1 MIMHQLDVRIRR
13 MKSDLRSLIVRR
25 RVPVAGIET
34 APEGS
39 SAFVPF
45 ENGSRWAFE
54 PGDNWQDFR
63 FTLTVPDDFRGQ
75 VRLIEDTSANDPR
88 EASGQIVVWVNGAI
102 AQAFDNEHKELI
114 LQDRAEP
121 GESFDIFLQA
131 YHKTG
136 RTRAG
141 LNLPRMALF
150 IADTM
155 DDVRGLYFD
164 IDVPHSACLLETVG
178 EREREIT
185 LRILSDALN
194 LIDLRDPYSADF
206 HVSVAAARAFLKEN
220 YYGKI
225 AGDVPEAVAECVGH
239 SHLDV
244 AYRWDLHQTRH
255 KAVRTFSTMLNL
267 LARYPEFRFMSSQPQ
282 LYEFVKEDEP
292 ALYERIRAAVRE
304 GRWEPEGGMWVE
316 ADCNLSG
323 GEALVRQLL
332 YGNEFFETEFGR
344 RSRILW
350 LPDVFGYSAALPQI
364 LKKSGIDY
372 FMTSKLSW
380 SEYNETPYDTF
391 LWKGID
397 GSEIL
402 SHFTP
407 ARNFESDSGSSEE
420 SSYYTTYNAIL
431 SPNMV
436 KGGWARFQQKGVDNH
451 YLMCCGYGDG
461 GGGTTEQMLENAR
474 RMTGPVAGCPAVRHT
489 TALSFFQNL
498 ERRVSGN
505 KRLPKWSGEL
515 YLEYHRG
522 TYTAQGKNKRN
533 NRRMEIALRDLEFW
547 LVLSKL
553 PYPQDE
559 LRDIWRNML
568 TLQFHDI
575 LPGSG
580 IHKVYTDSDEIYAD
594 LFARVAVLKKQ
605 AMAALTANMR
615 GDIAVTNTLSETRSD
630 ILRFTAP
637 DGICAIENGAGEC
650 FPAQKLAD
658 GSYIAYVRDLPPM
671 SINSFRFV
679 YGKEAESTLKLTK
692 DGFETPFFKGTFDA
706 AFRITSLIDKAED
719 RELVKPGRALNTI
732 VYYENRPHFR
742 DAWDINI
749 YYNERFWNVEDAAE
763 AKIESIGPTAAVLA
777 VTWKTGRS
785 TVTERYTFYRNL
797 KRIDFDADIDWQEP
811 HGLLKAHFPMDI
823 FYNAAQFDIQYGNVT
838 RATHKNT
845 SWDTARFEVCA
856 HKWADVSEAAYGAS
870 ILNDCKYGYS
880 VDEDGMALT
889 LLKSSTDPDPVAD
902 IGRHVFSYALL
913 PHGGDWKDANVPA
926 RAYEFNIPME
936 AIPMNGTGSAPAPQP
951 YASVS
956 ESNIILET
964 VKGALHGEGTILRLY
979 ECFGKRTKTKLTFG
993 FTPTFVTATTLM
1005 EDDKSPVP
1013 TESNSVTLTFTP
1025 YEINTLR
1032 IK

>member
-1 MIMHQLDVRIRR
+1 MIMHQLDARIRR

-25 RVPVAGIET
+25 KVPVAGIET

-39 SAFVPF
+39 DVFVPF
-45 ENGSRWAFE
+45 ENGSRWAEE
-54 PGDNWQDFR
+54 PGDNWRDFR
-63 FTLTVPDDFRGQ
+63 FSVTVPGDFKGE

-102 AQAFDNEHKELI
+102 AQAFDNEHKQLV
-114 LQDRAEP
+114 LQKTAAE
-121 GESFDIFLQA
+121 GEKFDIFLQA

-136 RTRAG
+136 RTGAG

-150 IADTM
+150 LADTC
-155 DDVRGLYFD
+155 DDVRQLYYD
-164 IDVPHSACLLETVG
+164 IDVPHSACLLESAG
-178 EREREIT
+178 KRERETT
-185 LRILSDALN
+185 LQVLSDALN
-194 LIDLRDPYSADF
+194 LLDLREPHSEAF
-206 HVSVAAARAFLKEN
+206 HASVAAARAFLKEN
-220 YYGKI
+220 YYDKT
-225 AGDVPEAVAECVGH
+225 ASETPEAVAECVGH

-267 LARYPEFRFMSSQPQ
+267 LHRYPEFRFMASQPQ

-292 ALYERIRAAVRE
+292 ALYARVRE
-304 GRWEPEGGMWVE
+304 AAQRGQWEPEGGMWVE

-323 GEALVRQLL
+323 GEALVRQFL

-364 LKKSGIDY
+364 MKKSGIEY

-380 SEYNETPYDTF
+380 SEYNETPCDTF

-397 GSEIL
+397 GTEVL

-407 ARNFESDSGSSEE
+407 ARKYSAEGNGEE
-420 SSYYTTYNAIL
+420 SSYYTTYNACL
-431 SPNMV
+431 SPDMV

-461 GGGTTEQMLENAR
+461 GGGTTEAMLENAR

-489 TALSFFQNL
+489 TALEFFKNL
-498 ERRVSGN
+498 EKRVSGSR
-505 KRLPKWSGEL
+505 RLPKWSGEL

-522 TYTAQGKNKRN
+522 TYTAQGKNKKN
-533 NRRMEIALRDLEFW
+533 NRKLEIALRDAEYW
-547 LVLSKL
+547 LVRSRL
-553 PYPQDE
+553 PYPQEE
-559 LRDIWRNML
+559 LRNIWRTML

-580 IHKVYTDSDEIYAD
+580 IHKVYTDSDEMYAD
-594 LFARVAVLKKQ
+594 LFARVGKLKKQ
-605 AMAALTANMR
+605 AVDAVAADLA
-615 GDIAVTNTLSETRSD
+615 GDIAVSNTLSETRSD
-630 ILRFTAP
+630 ILRFSAP
-637 DGICAIENGAGEC
+637 DGICALENGAGEH
-650 FPAQKLAD
+650 FPAQKTAD
-658 GSYIAYVRDLPPM
+658 GTYVSYLKNLPSM
-671 SINSFRFV
+671 SVTPLRFV
-679 YGKEAESTLKLTK
+679 FGETEESGLVLTGS
-692 DGFETPFFKGTFDA
+692 GFETPFFKGTFDDS
-706 AFRITSLIDKAED
+706 FRITSLIDKSEN
-719 RELVKPGRALNTI
+719 RELVKPGKALNAI

-749 YYNERFWNVEDAAE
+749 YYDERKWDVDDASEVRFEHTGPVA
-763 AKIESIGPTAAVLA
+763 ASVVITRKIS
-777 VTWKTGRS
+777 KS
-785 TVTERYTFYRNL
+785 TVTEKYTFYKDL

-870 ILNDCKYGYS
+870 VMNDCKYGYS

-902 IGRHVFSYALL
+902 IGRHVFSYSLL
-913 PHGGDWKDANVPA
+913 PHGGDWKEANVPA
-926 RAYEFNIPME
+926 RAYEFNIPLE
-936 AIPMNGTGSAPAPQP
+936 AIALNGKGTLSAPVP

-956 ESNIILET
+956 DDNIILET
-964 VKGALHGEGTILRLY
+964 VKGALRGEGTILRLY
-979 ECFGKRTKTKLTFG
+979 ECFGKRTKTTLKLG
-993 FTPTFVTATTLM
+993 FMPASAVFTSLM
-1005 EDDKSPVP
+1005 EDDESPAEL
-1013 TESNSVTLTFTP
+1013 TGNEIALTFKP
-1025 YEINTLR
+1025 YEILTLR
-1032 IK
+1032 IR